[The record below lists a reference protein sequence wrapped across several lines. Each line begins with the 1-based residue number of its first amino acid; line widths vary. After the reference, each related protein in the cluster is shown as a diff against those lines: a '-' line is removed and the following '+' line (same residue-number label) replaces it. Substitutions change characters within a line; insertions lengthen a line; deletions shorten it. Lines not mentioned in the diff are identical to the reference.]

1 MLKTLS
7 IKNFALIED
16 VELSLED
23 QLTIIT
29 GETGA
34 GKSILLGALSLILGK
49 RADFGSIRNPKKK
62 CVIEGVFSI
71 QNYQLEKLFE
81 HNDLDYEPESIIR
94 REILPSG
101 KSRAFVNDTPVK
113 LQQLSALG
121 TNLVD
126 IHSQHETLF
135 VGDVTYQY
143 QVIDALAGNA
153 ALLTDFKKALKGYR
167 KLQKELEDLIAKQAE
182 AQKTYDY
189 HLFLLK
195 ELNESKL
202 QVGKLEELEES
213 FQQLSNVEE
222 LKENLS
228 FSLNQLQQE
237 DIGVTDNLQEVK
249 TKISHLSN
257 YGQAYKDLS
266 ERLQSV
272 LVELDDMRMEM
283 ETLAEDIEDNPALLD
298 TVNEQLQQIYNL
310 QKKHNVDSVEAL
322 LEIQTDLEE
331 KVATSENADA
341 DIAKLKKQIK
351 AAEDKTR
358 KLGTQLTKSR
368 KKVIPDFTKSV
379 EEILAKL
386 GMPDAR
392 LKVELEKATE
402 FNLWGQNDM
411 QWLFSANKGG
421 RFLEMRK
428 SASGGELS
436 RITLAIK
443 SILAKFSQLPTLI
456 FDEIDTGV
464 SGDIAQ
470 KMGDIMSE
478 MAEHLQII
486 SITHLPQIA
495 AKGDHHFKVYKE
507 HVGESTQTT
516 IAKLENQARIQELAE
531 MLGGKEKSDSAIA
544 HAKALLQ

>member
-23 QLTIIT
+23 KLTIIT

-71 QNYQLEKLFE
+71 RNYQLEKLFE
-81 HNDLDYEPESIIR
+81 NHDLDYEPESIIR

-101 KSRAFVNDTPVK
+101 KSRAFVNDTPVN

-121 TNLVD
+121 ANLVD

-135 VGDVTYQY
+135 IGDVTYQY
-143 QVIDALAGNA
+143 QVIDSLTKNEN
-153 ALLTDFKKALKGYR
+153 LLTEFKTALHVYR
-167 KLQKELEDLIAKQAE
+167 KLQKELELLIAKQAE

-189 HLFLLK
+189 HLFLFN
-195 ELNESKL
+195 ELNESNL
-202 QVGKLEELEES
+202 VIGKQEELEES

-237 DIGVTDNLQEVK
+237 DIGITANLQEVRS
-249 TKISHLSN
+249 KINHLSN
-257 YGQAYKDLS
+257 YGQVYKDLS

-272 LVELDDMRMEM
+272 LLELDDMRMEM
-283 ETLAEDIEDNPALLD
+283 ESLAENIEDNPAQLD
-298 TVNEQLQQIYNL
+298 SINEELQNIYNL
-310 QKKHNVDSVEAL
+310 QKKHNVDSIEAL
-322 LEIQTDLEE
+322 LEIQTDLDE

-341 DIAKLKKQIK
+341 DIARLEKQINI
-351 AAEDKTR
+351 AEEKTR
-358 KLGTQLTKSR
+358 KLAVKLTKSR

-392 LKVELEKATE
+392 LKVELQEAPE
-402 FNLWGQNDM
+402 FNLWGQDHM

-478 MAEHLQII
+478 MAENLQII

-516 IAKLENQARIQELAE
+516 IAKLEGEARIQELAE
-531 MLGGKEKSDSAIA
+531 MLGGKDKSDSAIA

>member
-1 MLKTLS
+1 
-7 IKNFALIED
+7 
-16 VELSLED
+16 
-23 QLTIIT
+23 
-29 GETGA
+29 
-34 GKSILLGALSLILGK
+34 
-49 RADFGSIRNPKKK
+49 
-62 CVIEGVFSI
+62 
-71 QNYQLEKLFE
+71 
-81 HNDLDYEPESIIR
+81 
-94 REILPSG
+94 
-101 KSRAFVNDTPVK
+101 
-113 LQQLSALG
+113 
-121 TNLVD
+121 
-126 IHSQHETLF
+126 
-135 VGDVTYQY
+135 
-143 QVIDALAGNA
+143 
-153 ALLTDFKKALKGYR
+153 
-167 KLQKELEDLIAKQAE
+167 LEDLIAKQAE